1 MAQDRF
7 GYGTPYPE
15 KNKDS
20 VGLFQGKNERDHI
33 ELFGRFIQPTLEE
46 AGIDSNSQLEIM
58 GKFMQAPFEMK
69 VSMLKE
75 LSNDTDDALWQS
87 EAFLRIQ
94 ERSSK

>member
-1 MAQDRF
+1 
-7 GYGTPYPE
+7 
-15 KNKDS
+15 
-20 VGLFQGKNERDHI
+20 
-33 ELFGRFIQPTLEE
+33 
-46 AGIDSNSQLEIM
+46 M

-69 VSMLKE
+69 VNMLKE